1 MVVTLPTGK
10 LTWLR
15 FAPVWHKS
23 VNRMARAAFATD
35 RKLAI
40 MATPS
45 QESFRIGKIL
55 FTPFSRLAEDGG
67 YKAGL
72 SIKRGQGSATH
83 DRVSIYMPTFTTVES
98 ALTYAHIMGK
108 YESISAPTA
117 A

>member
-1 MVVTLPTGK
+1 
-10 LTWLR
+10 
-15 FAPVWHKS
+15 
-23 VNRMARAAFATD
+23 MARDASATY

-40 MATPS
+40 MSTSS

-67 YKAGL
+67 YKACL

-83 DRVSIYMPTFTTVES
+83 DRVSVYRPIFTTVES
-98 ALTYAHIMGK
+98 ALTYAPIMSR